1 MVQYLKSPRVA
12 KFSHESLL
20 KQEEALLEL
29 DLSID
34 DWATK
39 LDQAENRRIRVRQK
53 LLEHVAAA
61 ITLSTASS
69 TTVACTPNGEDT
81 PPRSPDKLLS
91 PEQQNRR
98 DVESIR
104 IYADSDVYALLADV
118 EKEIGRMAEWN
129 EMDNLTAGAS

>member
-12 KFSHESLL
+12 KFSHESIL
-20 KQEEALLEL
+20 KQEEALIEL

-61 ITLSTASS
+61 ITLSTAPS
-69 TTVACTPNGEDT
+69 TTVTNGEDT

-118 EKEIGRMAEWN
+118 ENEIDRMVEWN
-129 EMDNLTAGAS
+129 EMDSLTAGAA